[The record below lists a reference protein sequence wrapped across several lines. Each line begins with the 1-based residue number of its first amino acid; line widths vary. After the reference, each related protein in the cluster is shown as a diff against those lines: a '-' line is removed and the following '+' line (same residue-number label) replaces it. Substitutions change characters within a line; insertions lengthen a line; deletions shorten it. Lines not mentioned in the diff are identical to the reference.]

1 MRFPARMDDITP
13 ETLLE
18 LGELPVADD
27 AAMLERARTLIRCGY
42 ARRMWLLLLDDDDLQ
57 LPLLPQI
64 DGIPRSPGADA
75 AMTLHSVLE
84 QLAGYGSQVAVV
96 LERPGAAEPEPDDLA
111 WADAIR
117 RGSHGSGVR
126 MRGVLLAHSGG
137 VDALQPADRD
147 AA

>member
-1 MRFPARMDDITP
+1 MDDITP

-42 ARRMWLLLLDDDDLQ
+42 ARRMWLLLLDEDDLQ
-57 LPLLPQI
+57 QPLLPQI

-75 AMTLHSVLE
+75 TMTLHGVLE
-84 QLAGYGSQVAVV
+84 QLEGYCSQVAVV
-96 LERPGAAEPEPDDLA
+96 LERPGSAEPQPDDLA

-117 RGSHGSGVR
+117 RGADGSRVR

-137 VDALQPADRD
+137 VDALGQGDCG